1 MYRKT
6 YIEINTSNLKDNI
19 KNIVDNYRG
28 YKYYIGVVKG
38 NVYGHGYESIK
49 YLIESGINYLA
60 TSTLEEAIKIREL
73 YQNIPIMCLQP
84 IHIDDVSIAISNDI
98 AITISD
104 YLYFKNLININLS
117 KGVKFHLKI
126 NSGLNRLGISDM
138 NQVLD
143 IINFSK
149 NNSFIK
155 IEGIYS
161 HFATTGIYEKHW
173 DDQLERFRNITS
185 LVDLNEIPMVHL
197 GRSLTLLNHDKIDI
211 VNAVRLGAVMYGY
224 YTTSL
229 KQTGIKAF
237 FREIKRKIYTV
248 LFNISKTNRII
259 KGKFKSCLSLYSE
272 IIEIKQIKKGEY
284 IGYGSYYQT
293 KSNIYTGIVS
303 IGYADGFLR
312 GNNGG
317 YVFINSKKYKI
328 IAVDMGMLIVTIDNT
343 VKLYDRVEIIGDNIS
358 ANDLARRNSTTVYEI
373 LCAFKE
379 SIPRVLK

>member
-303 IGYADGFLR
+303 IGYADGFFR
-312 GNNGG
+312 SNNGG